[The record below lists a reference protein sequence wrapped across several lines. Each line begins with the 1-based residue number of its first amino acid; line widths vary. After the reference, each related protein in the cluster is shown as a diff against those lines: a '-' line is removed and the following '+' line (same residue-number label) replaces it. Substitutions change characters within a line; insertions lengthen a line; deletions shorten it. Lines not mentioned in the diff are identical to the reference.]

1 MDSPPPKTVTPAPF
15 MLGAC
20 WYPEQWP
27 EESWRR
33 DAGRMRDAG
42 ITVVRVGEFAWSRLQ
57 PARGELRL
65 HWLQRVLDIL
75 HDCGLRAVIG
85 TPTAAPP
92 RWLLDDLPDM
102 CLVDGESRP
111 AAFGSRR
118 HYCHAHPGYRKACAQ
133 IVTHLAKKF
142 GRHPAVIAWQTD
154 NEYGHHGS
162 AHSFSAAAAAGF
174 RAFLRDKYRTME
186 SFNRRY
192 GGAFWSL
199 EYSDFSQINPPAF
212 TPAGHHPLLL
222 LDFYRYS
229 SHSIREFNRVQT
241 EIIRRHSPGRA
252 VLHNFAG
259 FLSGFDHF
267 ALGEDLD
274 VAAWDSYPGGFLARH
289 GPAGEQLRYLRT
301 GHPDY
306 AAFHHDLFRGCGRGR
321 MWVMEQQP
329 GPVNWAPFNAIP
341 AAGAVRMWT
350 WEAHAHGAE
359 VVSYFRWRQ
368 TPTGPEQ
375 MHAGLHTPDDKPAP
389 GHAEVAQTAA
399 ELQNL
404 PPPAP
409 PFNRAAVALLVD
421 YESIWMAD
429 IQPHGDRAAFTAVLD
444 FYRALRRH
452 GVDVDIIS
460 PRDDFTGRK
469 LIVAPLWWAPA
480 AEAVGRLQ
488 KSACPVLFGP
498 RCGSR
503 TEDFAIPG
511 NLPPG
516 VLRPLLKLS
525 VRRVESLP
533 PHAPLAVTFTAG
545 AKKQS
550 AAAICWRE
558 IVRAE
563 GAQAIAKYSDGE
575 GEGALFASENFTYL
589 ACRPND
595 ALLDAVLRRLL
606 KQAGICSA
614 PPPPDVRCRRRG
626 GVRWFFNYGSRPAR
640 IKVEGE
646 VMIPASA
653 KIRNGNCMLPPAGV
667 LAVLDKAAG
676 A

>member
-1 MDSPPPKTVTPAPF
+1 M
-15 MLGAC
+15 
-20 WYPEQWP
+20 
-27 EESWRR
+27 
-33 DAGRMRDAG
+33 
-42 ITVVRVGEFAWSRLQ
+42 
-57 PARGELRL
+57 
-65 HWLQRVLDIL
+65 
-75 HDCGLRAVIG
+75 
-85 TPTAAPP
+85 
-92 RWLLDDLPDM
+92 
-102 CLVDGESRP
+102 
-111 AAFGSRR
+111 
-118 HYCHAHPGYRKACAQ
+118 
-133 IVTHLAKKF
+133 
-142 GRHPAVIAWQTD
+142 
-154 NEYGHHGS
+154 
-162 AHSFSAAAAAGF
+162 
-174 RAFLRDKYRTME
+174 
-186 SFNRRY
+186 
-192 GGAFWSL
+192 
-199 EYSDFSQINPPAF
+199 
-212 TPAGHHPLLL
+212 
-222 LDFYRYS
+222 
-229 SHSIREFNRVQT
+229 
-241 EIIRRHSPGRA
+241 
-252 VLHNFAG
+252 
-259 FLSGFDHF
+259 
-267 ALGEDLD
+267 
-274 VAAWDSYPGGFLARH
+274 
-289 GPAGEQLRYLRT
+289 
-301 GHPDY
+301 
-306 AAFHHDLFRGCGRGR
+306 
-321 MWVMEQQP
+321 
-329 GPVNWAPFNAIP
+329 
-341 AAGAVRMWT
+341 
-350 WEAHAHGAE
+350 
-359 VVSYFRWRQ
+359 
-368 TPTGPEQ
+368 
-375 MHAGLHTPDDKPAP
+375 
-389 GHAEVAQTAA
+389 
-399 ELQNL
+399 QNL

-511 NLPPG
+511 DLPPG

-614 PPPPDVRCRRRG
+614 PPLPDVRCRRRG

-653 KIRNGNCMLPPAGV
+653 KIRNGNCTLPPAGV
-667 LAVLDKAAG
+667 LAVLDKAEG